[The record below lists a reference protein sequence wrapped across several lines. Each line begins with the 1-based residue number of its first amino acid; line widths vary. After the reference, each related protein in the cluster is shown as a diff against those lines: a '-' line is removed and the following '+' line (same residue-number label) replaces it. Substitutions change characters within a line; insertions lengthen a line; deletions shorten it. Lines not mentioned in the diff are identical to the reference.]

1 MICTAK
7 AALALAEQLAR
18 EPMIGLDT
26 EFIRETTFF
35 PKIALLQVS
44 TADRTWLIDPLAV
57 SKQDMAPVLEIF
69 RDKKILKIV
78 HAAFADQE
86 CLYWSYGIVAEPV
99 LDTAVAAALLGLG
112 DSIGLGAL
120 LKDVLKVQ
128 VPKGRAR
135 VKWLERPLPREL
147 VQYAEQDV
155 AHLVPLAKRL
165 LDELARR
172 GRVDWALAESVVPVS
187 ALDVPPEEMA
197 MRVARGGQWE
207 RVALGRL
214 VALFRW
220 RERRAK
226 LANLPRPW
234 VASNEV
240 LVSLARVAPRSLE
253 QLRVFRGLNAKEVER
268 QGNAILAAIRDGEQ
282 HPVDPPPAPERGGR
296 LRDSEEL
303 VLELVRAYVTYL
315 AAKHE
320 VVPRLLLSA
329 PQAVALLRAVRKDP
343 RGWVE
348 AGVMSPEAARLIGD
362 DLSALLSGHRAL
374 GVRGGKLAIFPVDG
388 HDGPTTE

>member
-1 MICTAK
+1 
-7 AALALAEQLAR
+7 
-18 EPMIGLDT
+18 MIGLDT

-35 PKIALLQVS
+35 PKIALIQVS
-44 TADRTWLIDPLAV
+44 TADRTWLVDPLAL
-57 SKQDMAPVLEIF
+57 SKDDMAPLLEIF
-69 RDKKILKIV
+69 RDKNILKIL

-99 LDTAVAAALLGLG
+99 LDTAVAAALLGFG

-155 AHLVPLAKRL
+155 AHLIPLGRKL
-165 LDELARR
+165 LDELGKR
-172 GRVDWALAESVVPVS
+172 GRVDWAIDESVVPAS
-187 ALDVPPEEMA
+187 SFDVPPEEMA
-197 MRVARGGQWE
+197 LRVARGGQWD

-226 LANLPRPW
+226 TANLPRPW

-240 LVSLARVAPRSLE
+240 LVSLARVAPHSLE

-268 QGNAILAAIRDGEQ
+268 QGNAILDAIQVGEQ
-282 HPVDPPPAPERGGR
+282 SPVEPPPAPERGGR
-296 LRDSEEL
+296 LKDSEEL
-303 VLELVRAYVTYL
+303 VLELLRAYVTFL
-315 AAKHE
+315 AAEHE

-329 PQAVALLRAVRKDP
+329 PQAVALVRAARKDP

-348 AGVMSPEAARLIGD
+348 AGVMSPEAARLIGE
-362 DLSALLSGHRAL
+362 DLAALLGGHRAL
-374 GVRGGKLAIFPVDG
+374 GVRGGKLAILPVSEDG
-388 HDGPTTE
+388 SV